1 MIMNCMILIIIL
13 HYLDNICMYEL
24 FKHHL
29 KNWIV
34 QNKY

>member
-1 MIMNCMILIIIL
+1 MNCMILN
-13 HYLDNICMYEL
+13 HHFTLDNTCMYEL
-24 FKHHL
+24 FKYHL